1 MVERAEPLL
10 CPVDQSVMVISAR
23 QGIEIDYCPTCRG
36 VWLDRGELNK
46 IIEKSVAP
54 GGANAPEAPPAPP
67 APTAAP
73 AAPPPPAAPH
83 YPPPPPQP
91 GYPPPPHGGQWQP
104 HAPPPHHGGGHWS
117 PPPPHYHHGDD
128 YKYGHGGYRRRKSFL
143 EELFD

>member
-46 IIEKSVAP
+46 IIEKSAAP
-54 GGANAPEAPPAPP
+54 GGANAQEAPPAP
-67 APTAAP
+67 AAAP
-73 AAPPPPAAPH
+73 AAPPPPQAAPH
-83 YPPPPPQP
+83 YPPPPQAPPP
-91 GYPPPPHGGQWQP
+91 GYPPQPHGGWQP
-104 HAPPPHHGGGHWS
+104 QPPPHHGGHYA
-117 PPPPHYHHGDD
+117 PQPHYGHSDDYRYGHHG
-128 YKYGHGGYRRRKSFL
+128 HRRRKSFL